1 MYMYVIPGVYVLFWS
16 RTMHW
21 CRVKRTATDVTF
33 STIQNKW
40 HNLHIHVR
48 YLCNHVFF
56 GMKCA
61 LV

>member
-21 CRVKRTATDVTF
+21 CRVFKRTATDVTF

-40 HNLHIHVR
+40 HNLHIR